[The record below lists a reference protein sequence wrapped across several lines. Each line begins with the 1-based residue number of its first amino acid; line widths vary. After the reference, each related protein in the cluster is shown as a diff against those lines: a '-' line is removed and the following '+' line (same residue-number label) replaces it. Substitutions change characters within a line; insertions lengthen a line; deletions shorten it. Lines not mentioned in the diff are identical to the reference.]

1 MVRDPAVRLGR
12 RRFLQGST
20 ALVGFGL
27 VSGCGVA
34 PLLAPAPSVPRIG
47 FLGGSASNPST
58 GVFLASLRDL
68 GYVEG
73 QTVEIDWRH
82 DDGKP
87 ERLPELASEL
97 VRLKPDVI
105 VAGNTPPALAAKQ
118 ATSSIPIVFMAVS
131 DPVGAGLVATLGR
144 PEGNATG
151 TSTISPELSAKRLQ
165 IVKEMLPSAR
175 RVDYMLSLANQAAAP
190 EWEGLQEPAR
200 QLGLTLQ
207 LRDGRDADH
216 IDQAFDAMAGAPP
229 DALIAIVD
237 GAVSPHR
244 QRLVDRAMTSR
255 VPLITNN
262 REVSELGGL
271 LMYGPDPTQNFR
283 LAATYVDKILKGAK
297 PAELPVERPTR
308 FDIIV
313 NLKAAQTLGLTIPPP
328 VLAQAT
334 EIFE

>member
-1 MVRDPAVRLGR
+1 MLVRSR
-12 RRFLQGST
+12 RQFLQGLG
-20 ALVGFGL
+20 LVGLALAAGCDLMPAMSRRSGL
-27 VSGCGVA
+27 
-34 PLLAPAPSVPRIG
+34 PRIG

-58 GVFLASLRDL
+58 REFLASLRDL

-73 QTVEIDWRH
+73 QSIQIEWRH

-105 VAGNTPPALAAKQ
+105 VVGNTPPALAAKQ

-165 IVKEMLPSAR
+165 MVKEMLPSAT
-175 RVDYMLSLANQAAAP
+175 RVDYMLNLANQAAAP
-190 EWEGLQEPAR
+190 EWEGVQGPAR

-207 LRDGRDADH
+207 LRDGRDANH

-229 DALIAIVD
+229 DALIVIVD

-244 QRLVDRAMTSR
+244 QRLVDRAMSSR

-262 REVSELGGL
+262 REVSGLGGL
-271 LMYGPDPTQNFR
+271 LMYGPDPTRNFR
-283 LAATYVDKILKGAK
+283 LGATYVDKILKGAK
-297 PAELPVERPTR
+297 PADLPAVRPTT
-308 FDIIV
+308 FDVVV
-313 NLKAAQTLGLTIPPP
+313 NLKTAQALRLTIPES
-328 VLAQAT
+328 VLQQAT
-334 EIFE
+334 AVIE

>member
-1 MVRDPAVRLGR
+1 MARDPVVRLGR
-12 RRFLQGST
+12 RRFLQGGT
-20 ALVGFGL
+20 TLVGFCL

-47 FLGGSASNPST
+47 YLGGSASNSGT
-58 GVFLASLRDL
+58 RDFLAGMRDL

-73 QTVEIDWRH
+73 ESIQIEWRH
-82 DDGKP
+82 DDGKT

-165 IVKEMLPSAR
+165 MVKEMLPSAT
-175 RVDYMLSLANQAAAP
+175 RVDYMLNLANQAAAP

-216 IDQAFDAMAGAPP
+216 IDEAFDAMAGAPP

-255 VPLITNN
+255 VPLITNH
-262 REVSELGGL
+262 RDVSELGGL
-271 LMYGPDPTQNFR
+271 LMYGPDPTWNFR
-283 LAATYVDKILKGAK
+283 LAAAYVDKILKGAK
-297 PAELPVERPTR
+297 PADLPVVRPTT
-308 FDIIV
+308 FDVVV
-313 NLKAAQTLGLTIPPP
+313 NLKT
-328 VLAQAT
+328 AQAL
-334 EIFE
+334 

>member
-1 MVRDPAVRLGR
+1 MFSR
-12 RRFLQGST
+12 RNFLVLSGVGATGLSGMARAQGASKMR
-20 ALVGFGL
+20 
-27 VSGCGVA
+27 
-34 PLLAPAPSVPRIG
+34 RIG
-47 FLGGSASNPST
+47 FLGARSRST
-58 GVFLASLRDL
+58 PAQPDVYYDAFVKGMREL

-73 QTVEIDWRH
+73 ESIQIEWRH
-82 DDGKP
+82 DDGKT

-118 ATSSIPIVFMAVS
+118 ATSSIPIVFMSVS
-131 DPVGAGLVATLGR
+131 DPVGAGLVATLGH

-165 IVKEMLPSAR
+165 MVKEMLPSAT
-175 RVDYMLSLANQAAAP
+175 RVDYMLNLANQAAAP
-190 EWEGLQEPAR
+190 EWEGVQEPAR

-207 LRDGRDADH
+207 LRDGRDANH

-229 DALIAIVD
+229 DALIVIVD

-255 VPLITNN
+255 VPLITNH

-271 LMYGPDPTQNFR
+271 LMYGPDPTWNFR

-297 PAELPVERPTR
+297 PADLPVVRPTT
-308 FDIIV
+308 FDVVI
-313 NLKAAQTLGLTIPPP
+313 NLKTAQALRLTIPES
-328 VLAQAT
+328 VLQQAT
-334 EIFE
+334 EVIQ

>member
-1 MVRDPAVRLGR
+1 MARDPVVRLGR

-34 PLLAPAPSVPRIG
+34 PLSAPAPSVPRIG
-47 FLGGSASNPST
+47 FLGGSASNSST
-58 GVFLASLRDL
+58 GVFLAGLRDL

-73 QTVEIDWRH
+73 ESIQIEWRH
-82 DDGKP
+82 DDGET

-105 VAGNTPPALAAKQ
+105 VVGNTPPALAAKQ
-118 ATSSIPIVFMAVS
+118 ATSSIPIVFIAVS
-131 DPVGAGLVATLGR
+131 DPVGTGLVATLGR

-175 RVDYMLSLANQAAAP
+175 RVDYMLSLANQSAAP

-207 LRDGRDADH
+207 LRDGQDANH

-237 GAVSPHR
+237 GAVSLHR

-255 VPLITNN
+255 VPLITNK

-271 LMYGPDPTQNFR
+271 LMYGPDPTWNFR

-313 NLKAAQTLGLTIPPP
+313 NLKAAQTLGLTIPRS
-328 VLAQAT
+328 VLDQAT
-334 EIFE
+334 EVIE

>member
-1 MVRDPAVRLGR
+1 MLVSSR
-12 RRFLQGST
+12 RQFLQGLG
-20 ALVGFGL
+20 LVGLALAAGCDLVPAMSRRSGL
-27 VSGCGVA
+27 
-34 PLLAPAPSVPRIG
+34 PRIG
-47 FLGGSASNPST
+47 FLGGSASNSST
-58 GVFLASLRDL
+58 GVFLAGLRDL

-73 QTVEIDWRH
+73 ESIQIEWRH
-82 DDGKP
+82 DDGKT

-97 VRLKPDVI
+97 VRLEPGVI
-105 VAGNTPPALAAKQ
+105 VVGNTPPALAAKQ
-118 ATSSIPIVFMAVS
+118 ATSSIPIVFMSVS

-207 LRDGRDADH
+207 LRDGQDANH

-237 GAVSPHR
+237 GAVSLHR

-255 VPLITNN
+255 VPLITNK
-262 REVSELGGL
+262 RDVSELGGL
-271 LMYGPDPTQNFR
+271 LMYGPDPTWNFR

-297 PAELPVERPTR
+297 PADLPVERPTR
-308 FDIIV
+308 FDVVV
-313 NLKAAQTLGLTIPPP
+313 NLKAAQALRLTIPES
-328 VLAQAT
+328 VLQQAT
-334 EIFE
+334 EVIE